1 MEHLDIFYLC
11 DDGFAPITGTSM
23 TSLFCSNP
31 RSEISL
37 DVYLLGVNLSD
48 ENRRRFLTLS
58 REYGQPIHL
67 IDAASALQDIERMN
81 IATYRGSAITN
92 LRLSFDLLLPQS
104 VRRCLYLDSDTLVV
118 SSLAP
123 LAALDMQGKA
133 LGMVLDAY
141 GDVVR
146 TDRGGKTPYYNAGV
160 LLFDCDRWRG
170 ERWREKIFTFIEKSG
185 AQYAH
190 PDQDIY
196 NLVCQETILRLPP
209 RYNFQC
215 VHRMYSDALYLRW
228 MGHKTPYYT
237 AAEIDAARQSPA
249 VLHLVRVLGTNPW
262 NKDGELH
269 PDHEIFQSYLQKSP
283 WKVTTYPPGSLG
295 VTIQIERLLYK
306 ILPKGTF
313 FPVSL
318 AAIQRMKKAQ

>member
-1 MEHLDIFYLC
+1 MEHLDLFYMC

-31 RSEISL
+31 RSEIEL

-48 ENRRRFLTLS
+48 ENRRRFLALS
-58 REYGQPIHL
+58 KEYGQPIHL
-67 IDAASALQDIERMN
+67 IDAAAALRDIERMN
-81 IATYRGSAITN
+81 IAFYRGSAITN

-104 VRRCLYLDSDTLVV
+104 IRRCLYLDSDTLIV

-123 LAALDMQGKA
+123 LARLDMQGKA

-141 GDVVR
+141 GEVVR
-146 TDRGGKTPYYNAGV
+146 TDRGNKTPYYNAGV
-160 LLFDCDRWRG
+160 LLFDCDRWRA
-170 ERWREKIFTFIEKSG
+170 ERWREKIFAFIENSG

-209 RYNFQC
+209 QYNFQC
-215 VHRMYSDALYLRW
+215 VHRMYPDRLYLRW
-228 MGHKTPYYT
+228 MGRRTPYYT

-249 VLHLVRVLGTNPW
+249 VLHMVRVLGTNPW
-262 NKDGELH
+262 SADEELH
-269 PDHEIFQSYLQKSP
+269 PDREIFQVYLQESL
-283 WKVTTYPPGSLG
+283 WKGMTCPSSRTG
-295 VTIQIERLLYK
+295 VPIKIERVLQGLLPPK
-306 ILPKGTF
+306 IF
-313 FPVSL
+313 FPL
-318 AAIQRMKKAQ
+318 AAFCMRFSKI